1 MNRASSLARRVASWP
16 HRAIAV
22 ELSALAIV
30 VLAFA
35 AIVIGVIAI
44 GSPLHWDESVYAVRA
59 RSWVDPDAVL
69 SGWSYIR
76 PPLLPL
82 IAGLPVAS
90 GGAEW
95 QLRTIGLVSGAGL
108 LLAAWWLGR
117 MLVGPIAG
125 VLAAAVLAGSPTLIK
140 ESATLLTDVPAAAL
154 MLVASALLWWSLEER
169 PRPGR
174 ALALAAAVA
183 ALAFLMRYGSVVVL
197 APMAAIAVALWWRQL
212 WAHRAASLGA
222 VAVVAAL
229 AAGHVAWSMIQT
241 GAPLGILVDAQNVVS
256 GDARD
261 VPSRDYRG
269 YLSFTLAGSIGATAM
284 RLGVDSLAA
293 AGLAAALWPRWRRE
307 LRAALFLLLPALA
320 QIFLVTRGVGHA
332 EPRFFIYS
340 TACLVIAGVALV
352 VAVLRVLPA
361 IVRWSAVAIIGV
373 ALVNAVPPAIGYA
386 RERTE
391 DIARYYHRF
400 EVAAHTIDAE
410 SGPDCGIVG
419 GGDPILAWYS
429 GCQTDRLRI
438 GDGFGPGDN
447 LDASERWAVIFGDP
461 EAIDLSDPVV
471 VAIEDAAE
479 GPPMRIAD
487 PTSGDDIAVAW
498 RLRGP

>member
-1 MNRASSLARRVASWP
+1 MNRAAPWP

-22 ELSALAIV
+22 ELSALTIV
-30 VLAFA
+30 VLAYA
-35 AIVIGVIAI
+35 ATVVGVISI
-44 GSPLHWDESVYAVRA
+44 GSSLHWDEAVYAVRA

-69 SGWSYIR
+69 SGWSHIR

-82 IAGLPVAS
+82 IAGLPVAA
-90 GGAEW
+90 GGEEG
-95 QLRTIGLVSGAGL
+95 QLRSIGLISGVGL

-154 MLVASALLWWSLEER
+154 MLVATALLWWSLEER
-169 PRPGR
+169 PQPGR

-197 APMAAIAVALWWRQL
+197 APMAAVVLVLWWPRL
-212 WAHRAASLGA
+212 WAHRAASLRA
-222 VAVVAAL
+222 VAIIAAL

-269 YLSFTLAGSIGATAM
+269 YVSFALAGSVGETAM
-284 RLGVDSLAA
+284 RLGIESLAA
-293 AGLAAALWPRWRRE
+293 AAFAAALWPRWRRE
-307 LRAALFLLLPALA
+307 LRGALFLLVPALA
-320 QIFLVTRGVGHA
+320 QIYLVTRGVGHA

-352 VAVLRVLPA
+352 AAVLRVLPA
-361 IVRWSAVAIIGV
+361 IVRWAAVAVIGFLL
-373 ALVNAVPPAIGYA
+373 ATAAPAAIADA

-391 DIARYYHRF
+391 DIARYYQRF
-400 EVAAHTIDAE
+400 EVAARAIAAE

-419 GGDPILAWYS
+419 GGDPVLAWYS

-438 GDGFGPGDN
+438 GEGLRPGDN
-447 LDASERWAVIFGDP
+447 LDANERWAVIFGDP
-461 EAIDLSDPVV
+461 ARLDPSDPIVT
-471 VAIEDAAE
+471 AIEDVAQ

-487 PTSGDDIAVAW
+487 PATGQEIASAW
-498 RLRGP
+498 RLAAP